1 VFVNNGE
8 IGGSTTEDSAIDTE
22 GSSSSASMSSTS
34 SFSECLDVIDP
45 RTLAESERLVIEGE
59 ALYLFP
65 FNLLFHGKR
74 RLVESE
80 IAARTQNGKAE

>member
-1 VFVNNGE
+1 
-8 IGGSTTEDSAIDTE
+8 
-22 GSSSSASMSSTS
+22 
-34 SFSECLDVIDP
+34 VIDP
-45 RTLAESERLVIEGE
+45 RILAESERLVIEGE